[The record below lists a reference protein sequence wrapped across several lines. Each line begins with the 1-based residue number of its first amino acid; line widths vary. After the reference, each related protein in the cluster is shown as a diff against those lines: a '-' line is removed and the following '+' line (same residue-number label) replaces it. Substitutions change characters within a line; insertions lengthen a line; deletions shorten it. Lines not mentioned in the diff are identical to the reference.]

1 MRMVIVAAVGRNG
14 VIGAKGGL
22 PWHIPEDMARFKT
35 LTMGSTL
42 VMGRATYESIG
53 RPLPGR
59 STIVLT
65 RDPDWAADGVL
76 TADSLDSALVLA
88 RGLGKD
94 VTVAGGAEVY
104 RSALGS
110 ADRMELTEVD
120 AEPDGDTWFP
130 EVDWSQWH
138 EVARDPHPGFAFVT
152 YDRVR

>member
-1 MRMVIVAAVGRNG
+1 MRVVIVAAVGRNG

-65 RDPDWAADGVL
+65 RDPGWVADGVF
-76 TADSLDSALVLA
+76 TADSLDNALALA
-88 RGLGKD
+88 KGLSKD
-94 VTVAGGAEVY
+94 VMVAGGAEVY
-104 RSALGS
+104 RSALES

-120 AEPDGDTWFP
+120 AEPHGDTCFP